1 MINKKF
7 TFVQLIEEIDTFE
20 KKFIEN
26 PADKSL
32 LEFFASA
39 NEIIKGG
46 NYTTEELQRIRDR
59 LLRLRELFSKTKQ
72 SLSKKSNEILDR
84 HKNFSQ
90 YIKTSHI
97 KNNN

>member
-1 MINKKF
+1 MNNKKF
-7 TFVQLIEEIDTFE
+7 TFAQLIEEIDILE

-32 LEFFASA
+32 LEFLENINKII
-39 NEIIKGG
+39 NEAGY
-46 NYTTEELQRIRDR
+46 NTEQLLGIRDR
-59 LLRLRELFSKTKQ
+59 ILKLQEMFAKTKKT
-72 SLSKKSNEILDR
+72 LSKKSNDALDR